1 MELIFLSPALFA
13 GLSALAIPILLHL
26 RPRQRRQL
34 VQFAAMR
41 FLQPALR
48 RTSRRLRLQ
57 NLLLLLLRL
66 AIFTL
71 FVLALTRPIM
81 RQRAA
86 PGQKAEGPTDTLIV
100 IDSSMSMGY
109 KDGPISRFDRAK
121 RVGQELVEASDKEAS
136 TSFIRMGRSP
146 DVRFGEFTRDQ
157 EAVGREI
164 QASRLTS
171 YAANVGE
178 TLAACA
184 TVLESAEGAS
194 SDICLLTDLQRFGW
208 PAAGTLPALEQLKDV
223 NLYVVD
229 MAHEGSRNL
238 SVTAITSPADVT
250 EIGAHITVV
259 AEVRNL
265 SEEAQ
270 PALVRM
276 AMDGKLCGEESMAV
290 EGNGTAE
297 VAFTHAFDRSGPHT
311 GYVAL
316 GGDPLAVDD
325 KRFFAIT
332 VHDGLPVLCVNGE
345 HSDIPFLNETFF
357 LATALCPEGDAGT
370 ATSPFRPRVV
380 RPAEIT
386 TLDLGAYRF
395 VALANV
401 ASLEA
406 NQVLALEKYV
416 DHGGKLLV
424 FLGDQVDPK
433 WYNEALLRKGASA
446 GLLPAEL
453 AGTQG
458 SEKDRNQFLTL
469 ADPDLSHPI
478 FLKFRDRSFG
488 DLSTPR
494 FFKIFKTSPDESA
507 RVLLKFNDEQPAL
520 IAGSRGTGEMLLF
533 VSTADGAW
541 TDFPT
546 KTVYLP
552 LVHSIA
558 DYLSGRAQA
567 KREYLVGEPAVFS
580 LDLSEQRTQ
589 ATITD
594 PLGTGHRLRV
604 SLTSGRGLLAFHDT
618 RMPGLY
624 QVLFEGQQEG
634 RDDAFAV
641 NVDPRESDLSRL
653 TEDELREALPGVNVT
668 LVREAEAAAEIIKK
682 RRDGFKLSLPLLYL
696 AFALYFIEAMLSGKF
711 AASSEDEMVPRP
723 VQAAA
728 AE

>member
-1 MELIFLSPALFA
+1 MEVLFLSPALFA

-26 RPRQRRQL
+26 RPRRRRQL
-34 VQFAAMR
+34 VRFAAMR

-48 RTSRRLRLQ
+48 RTSRRLKLQ

-66 AIFTL
+66 AIFAL
-71 FVLALTRPIM
+71 FVLALTRPIL

-86 PGQKAEGPTDTLIV
+86 AGQKAEGPTDTLIV

-109 KDGPISRFDRAK
+109 KDGPVSRFDRAK
-121 RVGQELVEASDKEAS
+121 RVGQEIVDASDKEAS

-171 YAANVGE
+171 YSANVGE
-178 TLAACA
+178 TFAACA

-194 SDICLLTDLQRFGW
+194 RDICLLTDLQRFGW
-208 PAAGTLPALEQLKDV
+208 PAAGSIPALERLIDV

-238 SVTAITSPADVT
+238 SITAVKSPADVT
-250 EIGAHITVV
+250 EMGAHISVV
-259 AEVRNL
+259 AEIRNF
-265 SEEAQ
+265 SGEAQ
-270 PALVRM
+270 AALVRL
-276 AMDGKLCGEESMAV
+276 AIDGKLCGEESLEV
-290 EGNGTAE
+290 EGNATAE
-297 VAFTHAFDRSGPHT
+297 VAFSHAFDRSGPHT
-311 GYVAL
+311 GYMAL

-325 KRFFAIT
+325 KRYFAVN

-357 LATALCPEGDAGT
+357 LATALCPEGLAGA

-380 RPAEIT
+380 LPSEIDKQ
-386 TLDLGAYRF
+386 DLAAYRF

-401 ASLEA
+401 ATLEA

-416 DHGGKLLV
+416 ENGGKLLI
-424 FLGDQVDPK
+424 FLGDRVDAK
-433 WYNEALLRKGASA
+433 WYNEALVPRR
-446 GLLPAEL
+446 LLPAGL
-453 AGTQG
+453 RDTQG

-469 ADPDLSHPI
+469 AEPDLSHPI
-478 FLKFRDRSFG
+478 FLKFRDRAFA
-488 DLSTPR
+488 DLGTPR
-494 FFKIFKTSPDESA
+494 FFKVFETSPGESA
-507 RVLLKFNDEQPAL
+507 RVLLKFSSGHPAL
-520 IAGSRGTGEMLLF
+520 IAGSRGTGEVLLF
-533 VSTADGAW
+533 ASTADSAW

-567 KREYLVGEPAVFS
+567 KRDYLVGEPAVFS

-594 PLGTGHRLRV
+594 PMGTAHRLRA
-604 SLTSGRGLLAFHDT
+604 SLAGGRGLISFHDT
-618 RMPGLY
+618 EMPGSY
-624 QVLFEGQQEG
+624 RVLFEGQQEG
-634 RDDAFAV
+634 RQDVFAV

-653 TEDELREALPGVNVT
+653 TEDDLRQALPGVNVT

-682 RRDGFKLSLPLLYL
+682 RRDGMKLSLPLLYL
-696 AFALYFIEAMLSGKF
+696 AFALYFLEAMLSGKF

-723 VQAAA
+723 VQAAG
-728 AE
+728 